1 MNGVDVMFAAS
12 GDKQYHIGLTKEQVG
27 GYVIMPGDPGR
38 VPKIAAYLDKAEF
51 MAQNREY
58 TTYTGYLSGEK
69 VSVTSTGIGG
79 PSAAIAIEELVKCGA
94 HTFIRVG
101 TSGGMKLDV
110 VGGDLVIA
118 TAAIR
123 GDGTSHE
130 YLTPDYPAVA
140 DFTVVDALR
149 GAAVKNGLRHHIG
162 VVQTKDSFYGETD
175 PDSMPIADY
184 LNGRWAAYL
193 KAGCLASEMEAAALF
208 AVGLTRNVRVG
219 CVLTAI
225 WNVERAH
232 AGLDNP
238 EFHDSSRAITC
249 AVEAIKSLIGDG
261 GSEKR

>member
-1 MNGVDVMFAAS
+1 MFAAS
-12 GDKQYHIGLTKEQVG
+12 GNKQYHIGLTKDQIG

-38 VPKIAAYLDKAEF
+38 VSKIAACLDNAEF
-51 MAQNREY
+51 VAQNREY
-58 TTYTGYLSGEK
+58 TTYTGYLNGVK
-69 VSVTSTGIGG
+69 VSTTSTGIGG
-79 PSAAIAIEELVKCGA
+79 PSAAIAIEELIKLGA

-101 TSGGMKLDV
+101 TCGGMKLDV
-110 VGGDLVIA
+110 IGGDVVIA

-123 GDGTSHE
+123 GDGTSRE

-140 DFTVVDALR
+140 DFTVVNALR
-149 GAAVKNGLRHHIG
+149 QAAVANNLRHHLG

-175 PDSMPIADY
+175 PNSMPIANY
-184 LNGRWAAYL
+184 LNERWQAYL

-219 CVLTAI
+219 CVLTSI
-225 WNVERAH
+225 WNIERAH

-249 AVEAIKSLIGDG
+249 AVEAIRQMIEDDK
-261 GSEKR
+261 K

>member
-1 MNGVDVMFAAS
+1 MFAAS

-38 VPKIAAYLDKAEF
+38 VPRIAEYLDNAEF

-58 TTYTGYLSGEK
+58 TTHTGYLSGEK
-69 VSVTSTGIGG
+69 VSICSTGIGG
-79 PSAAIAIEELVKCGA
+79 PSAAIAIEELIKCGA

-110 VGGDLVIA
+110 IGGDIIIA

-123 GDGTSHE
+123 GDGTSRE

-140 DFTVVDALR
+140 DFSVSSALYQ
-149 GAAVKNGLRHHIG
+149 AAQNSGLRHHIG

-175 PDSMPIADY
+175 PDSMPIADH
-184 LNGRWAAYL
+184 LNQRWQAYL

-208 AVGLTRNVRVG
+208 CVGLTRNVRVG

-225 WNVERAH
+225 WNVEREH

-238 EFHDSSRAITC
+238 EFHDSSRAIIC
-249 AVEAIKSLIGDG
+249 AVDAIKILIENG
-261 GSEKR
+261 RVITT

>member
-1 MNGVDVMFAAS
+1 MFAAS
-12 GDKQYHIGLTKEQVG
+12 GNKQYHIGLTKEQVG

-38 VPKIAAYLDKAEF
+38 VPQIAAYLNNAEH

-58 TTYTGYLSGEK
+58 TTYTGYLNNEK

-79 PSAAIAIEELVKCGA
+79 PSAAIAIEELIKLGA

-101 TSGGMKLDV
+101 TCGGMKLDV
-110 VGGDLVIA
+110 IGGDLVIA

-123 GDGTSHE
+123 GDGASHE

-140 DFTVVDALR
+140 DFSIVSALQQ
-149 GAAVKNGLRHHIG
+149 AAVNNELRHHLG
-162 VVQTKDSFYGETD
+162 VVQTKDSFYGETN
-175 PDSMPIADY
+175 PDSMPIANY
-184 LNGRWAAYL
+184 LNERWQAYL
-193 KAGCLASEMEAAALF
+193 RAGCLASEMEAAALF

-225 WNVERAH
+225 WNVERSH

-249 AVEAIKSLIGDG
+249 AINAIKVLI
-261 GSEKR
+261 ENAKK